1 MNNDYYIGLGRR
13 KTSTARVFMKKG
25 KGDININEQKGDK
38 YFVSEPLYRGI
49 ILKPLKILNQE
60 NDYDLKINVRGGG
73 FTGQMEA
80 IRLGIARAILQ
91 VSLEYRT
98 TLKGFNLLTRDSRRK
113 ERKHYGLLAARR
125 APQFSK
131 R

>member
-13 KTSTARVFMKKG
+13 KTSTARIFMKKG

-38 YFVSEPLYRGI
+38 YFASEPLYREI
-49 ILKPLKILNQE
+49 ILKPLKILNKE

-80 IRLGIARAILQ
+80 IRLGVARAVLQ

-98 TLKGFNLLTRDSRRK
+98 TLKGFSLLTRDARRK
-113 ERKHYGLLAARR
+113 ERKHYGLLA
-125 APQFSK
+125 
-131 R
+131 